1 MSSGRFQMIGRD
13 VVKPFCD
20 FRRQA
25 LRTSVC
31 EIPNCREITMVL
43 NPSLAARG
51 RTTSQHQRDR
61 KRKSDPHGK
70 PHDLLAR
77 HIRRRRRIL

>member
-1 MSSGRFQMIGRD
+1 
-13 VVKPFCD
+13 
-20 FRRQA
+20 
-25 LRTSVC
+25 
-31 EIPNCREITMVL
+31 MVL

-70 PHDLLAR
+70 PDDLLAR